1 MATCGSDCGNGS
13 GNSGGFGVNNNSN
26 SNSNDGVGD
35 DTSKMRQMRYSL
47 SLANGCGGSK
57 ERSEF
62 FIVKRTDGGWGGI
75 QSQEEMSAFFSKNR
89 TYVQLSCSR
98 SVQILQNAFSVCMT
112 EFVLGTDFHI

>member
-1 MATCGSDCGNGS
+1 M
-13 GNSGGFGVNNNSN
+13 
-26 SNSNDGVGD
+26 GD
-35 DTSKMRQMRYSL
+35 DMSKLRRMRYSVL
-47 SLANGCGGSK
+47 LVDGSGDSK

-98 SVQILQNAFSVCMT
+98 SAEILQNTFSVCGT